1 MAAPLFFLLT
11 TSRGAP
17 QNFLA
22 SMRHD
27 PHRMTL
33 MDAALHTFN
42 QTFNPCRPG
51 WMMDNAG
58 QCDVCDFTLS
68 GVPGCNACTEPGIC
82 SGCGVGYKFVA
93 ADASPDMPV
102 SGTCICDVAHLND
115 PNCAQCGI
123 AGGCDQCYNGYF
135 PDPATKVCKSCDYMK
150 NCRVCESATVCNVCA
165 EVRCGGGEWVA
176 SRVGARLCPA
186 EEVVGPPPP
195 PPPPPLPA
203 RAGEHAPHESWLCP

>member
-51 WMMDNAG
+51 WMMDNSG
-58 QCDVCDFTLS
+58 QCNVCDFTLS

-82 SGCGVGYKFVA
+82 SGCGAGYKFVA
-93 ADASPDMPV
+93 PGDARNNLTT
-102 SGTCICDVAHLND
+102 GTCVCETAHLND

>member
-1 MAAPLFFLLT
+1 MAAPLFFYSPLL
-11 TSRGAP
+11 AALP

-27 PHRMTL
+27 PHRMSL
-33 MDAALHTFN
+33 VDAALHTFN

-58 QCDVCDFTLS
+58 QCNVCDFTLS

-82 SGCGVGYKFVA
+82 SGCGEGYKFVPPEK
-93 ADASPDMPV
+93 SLNNLTT
-102 SGTCICDVAHLND
+102 GTCVCETAHLND
-115 PNCAQCGI
+115 PNCAQCGV

-135 PDPATKVCKSCDYMK
+135 PDPATKVCKGCDYK
-150 NCRVCESATVCNVCA
+150 NNCRVCESARVCNICA

-176 SRVGARLCPA
+176 SRAGDRLCPA
-186 EEVVGPPPP
+186 AEGEGGRARVRARGHT
-195 PPPPPLPA
+195 PLISL
-203 RAGEHAPHESWLCP
+203 GCVF